1 MKIPHRLINVL
12 LLITPMLALGC
23 ATIVVGDKQSLT
35 FDSEPAGAQ
44 IIMNGTPMGV
54 TPATITIKKS
64 DYQNATV
71 VFKKEGYTDQQA
83 TLHTKTTGW
92 FWGNILFGG
101 LLGST
106 TDSSTGSMLEYDP
119 AKFFVTMLP
128 VKASLSEMAR
138 WDYQNKV
145 RMYILLSHQHLVSD
159 LAKGS
164 GEHLASLYVLLG
176 LTEVRQQGAIREL
189 RALATSSE
197 NAPAFAEAVLKVFP
211 NG

>member
-1 MKIPHRLINVL
+1 MKMHRRLINIL
-12 LLITPMLALGC
+12 LLITPMLVLGC
-23 ATIVVGDKQSLT
+23 ATIVVGDKQALT

-44 IIMNGTPMGV
+44 IIINGKPEGV

-83 TLHTKTTGW
+83 TLHTTTTGW
-92 FWGNILFGG
+92 FWGNILIGG

-106 TDSSTGSMLEYDP
+106 TDSSTGSMLEYEP
-119 AKFFVTMLP
+119 AKFFVTMP
-128 VKASLSEMAR
+128 PEKASISEMAR
-138 WDYQNKV
+138 LDYQNKV
-145 RMYILLSHQHLVSD
+145 RKYILLSHEHLVSD

-164 GEHLASLYVLLG
+164 GEHLSSLYVLLG
-176 LTEVRQQGAIREL
+176 LTEVRQQGAVREL
-189 RALATSSE
+189 RTVATISE
-197 NAPAFAEAVLKVFP
+197 NAPTFAEAVLKIFP

>member
-1 MKIPHRLINVL
+1 MKIPHRLIIIL
-12 LLITPMLALGC
+12 LLITPMLTLGC

-92 FWGNILFGG
+92 FWENILIGG

-119 AKFFVTMLP
+119 AKFFVTMPP
-128 VKASLSEMAR
+128 VKASIGEMAR
-138 WDYQNKV
+138 LDYENRV
-145 RMYILLSHQHLVSD
+145 RKYILFSHQHLVSD

-164 GEHLASLYVLLG
+164 GEHLSSLYVLLG
-176 LTEVRQQGAIREL
+176 LTEVRQKEAIREL
-189 RALATSSE
+189 RTVATISE
-197 NAPAFAEAVLKVFP
+197 NAPAFAEAVLTIFP

>member
-1 MKIPHRLINVL
+1 MKIPHRLISIL

-44 IIMNGTPMGV
+44 VIMNGTPMGV

-92 FWGNILFGG
+92 FWGNIIFGG

-106 TDSSTGSMLEYDP
+106 TDSSTGAMLEYEP
-119 AKFFVTMLP
+119 AKFFVTMP
-128 VKASLSEMAR
+128 PAKASISEMAR
-138 WDYQNKV
+138 WDYQNRV
-145 RMYILLSHQHLVSD
+145 RTYILFSHQHVVSD

-164 GEHLASLYVLLG
+164 GEHLSSLYVLLG
-176 LTEVRQQGAIREL
+176 LTEVRQKEAIREL
-189 RALATSSE
+189 RMLATSSE
-197 NAPAFAEAVLKVFP
+197 NALAFAEAVLKVFP

>member
-1 MKIPHRLINVL
+1 MKIPHRLINSL

-44 IIMNGTPMGV
+44 IIMSGTAMGV

-64 DYQNATV
+64 DYQNAFV
-71 VFKKEGYTDQQA
+71 VFSKEGYANQQA
-83 TLHTKTTGW
+83 ILHTKTTGW
-92 FWGNILFGG
+92 FWGNIICCG

-106 TDSSTGSMLEYDP
+106 TDSSTGAMLEYEP
-119 AKFFVTMLP
+119 AKFFVTMP
-128 VKASLSEMAR
+128 PAKASISEMAR
-138 WDYQNKV
+138 LDYQNRV
-145 RMYILLSHQHLVSD
+145 RTYILFSHQHLVSD

-164 GEHLASLYVLLG
+164 GEHLSSLYVLLG

-189 RALATSSE
+189 RMLATSSE
-197 NAPAFAEAVLKVFP
+197 NTPAFAEAVLNAFP

>member
-1 MKIPHRLINVL
+1 MKIPSNLIKIL
-12 LLITPMLALGC
+12 ILITPMLILGC

-44 IIMNGTPMGV
+44 IIINGKPEGV

-92 FWGNILFGG
+92 FWGNILIGG
-101 LLGST
+101 LFGST
-106 TDSSTGSMLEYDP
+106 TDSSTGAMLEYEP
-119 AKFFVTMLP
+119 AKFFVTMP
-128 VKASLSEMAR
+128 PAKASLNEMAR
-138 WDYQNKV
+138 LDYQNRV
-145 RMYILLSHQHLVSD
+145 RAYILFSHQHLVSD

-164 GEHLASLYVLLG
+164 GEHLSSLYVLLG
-176 LTEVRQQGAIREL
+176 LTEARQQGALREL
-189 RALATSSE
+189 RTLAAISD
-197 NAPAFAEAVLKVFP
+197 NAPAFAEAVLKILP

>member
-1 MKIPHRLINVL
+1 MKIPHRLIIIL

-35 FDSEPAGAQ
+35 FDSEPAGVQ
-44 IIMNGTPMGV
+44 ITINGKSEGV

-92 FWGNILFGG
+92 FWGNILIGG
-101 LLGST
+101 LFDST
-106 TDSSTGSMLEYDP
+106 TDSSTEAMLEYEP
-119 AKFFVTMLP
+119 AKFFVTMP
-128 VKASLSEMAR
+128 PAKASLSEMAR
-138 WDYQNKV
+138 LDYQNRV
-145 RMYILLSHQHLVSD
+145 RMYILLSHEYLVSD

-176 LTEVRQQGAIREL
+176 LTEVKQKEAIREL
-189 RALATSSE
+189 RMLATISE
-197 NAPAFAEAVLKVFP
+197 NTPAFAEAVLKVFS

>member
-1 MKIPHRLINVL
+1 MKIPHRLINIL

-44 IIMNGTPMGV
+44 IIINGKPEGV

-64 DYQNATV
+64 EYQNATV

-92 FWGNILFGG
+92 FWGNILIGG
-101 LLGST
+101 LFGST

-119 AKFFVTMLP
+119 AKFFVTMP
-128 VKASLSEMAR
+128 PAKASISEMAR
-138 WDYQNKV
+138 WDYQNRV
-145 RMYILLSHQHLVSD
+145 RKYILFSHQHLVSD

-164 GEHLASLYVLLG
+164 GEHLSSLYVLLG
-176 LTEVRQQGAIREL
+176 LTEVRQKEAIREL
-189 RALATSSE
+189 RMLATISE
-197 NAPAFAEAVLKVFP
+197 NTPAFAEAVLKVFP

>member
-1 MKIPHRLINVL
+1 MKIPHRLINSL

-44 IIMNGTPMGV
+44 IIMNGTAMGV

-71 VFKKEGYTDQQA
+71 VFKKEGYTDQYA

-92 FWGNILFGG
+92 FWGNIIFGG

-106 TDSSTGSMLEYDP
+106 TDSSTGAMLEYDP
-119 AKFFVTMLP
+119 AKFFVTMP
-128 VKASLSEMAR
+128 PAKASISEMAR
-138 WDYQNKV
+138 WDYQNRV
-145 RMYILLSHQHLVSD
+145 RTYILFSHQHLVSD

-164 GEHLASLYVLLG
+164 GEHLSSLYVLLG
-176 LTEVRQQGAIREL
+176 LTEVRQKEAIREL
-189 RALATSSE
+189 RMLATISE
-197 NAPAFAEAVLKVFP
+197 NTPAFAEAVLKVFP

>member
-1 MKIPHRLINVL
+1 MKIPHRLIMIL

-44 IIMNGTPMGV
+44 IIINGKPEGV

-92 FWGNILFGG
+92 FWGNILIGG

-106 TDSSTGSMLEYDP
+106 TDSSTGSMLEYEP
-119 AKFFVTMLP
+119 AKFFVTMP
-128 VKASLSEMAR
+128 PAKASLSEIAR
-138 WDYQNKV
+138 LDYQNRV
-145 RMYILLSHQHLVSD
+145 RTYILFSHQHLVSD

-164 GEHLASLYVLLG
+164 GEHLSSLYVLLG
-176 LTEVRQQGAIREL
+176 LTEVRQQEAIREL
-189 RALATSSE
+189 RMLATSSE
-197 NAPAFAEAVLKVFP
+197 NTPAFAEAVLKVFP

>member
-1 MKIPHRLINVL
+1 
-12 LLITPMLALGC
+12 MLTFGC
-23 ATIVVGDKQSLT
+23 ATLFVGDKQSLT

-54 TPATITIKKS
+54 TPATITILKR
-64 DYQNATV
+64 DYKDATV
-71 VFKKEGYTDQQA
+71 IFKKEGYTDQQA

-92 FWGNILFGG
+92 FWGNIIFGG

-119 AKFFVTMLP
+119 AKFFVTMPP
-128 VKASLSEMAR
+128 VKASISEMAR

-145 RMYILLSHQHLVSD
+145 RTYILFSHQYLVSD

-164 GEHLASLYVLLG
+164 GEHLSSLYVLLG
-176 LTEVRQQGAIREL
+176 LTEGRQQGAIREL
-189 RALATSSE
+189 RMLATISE
-197 NAPAFAEAVLKVFP
+197 NTPAFAEAVLKTFP

>member
-1 MKIPHRLINVL
+1 MKIPSNLIKIL
-12 LLITPMLALGC
+12 LLITPMLILGC

-44 IIMNGTPMGV
+44 IIINGKPEGV

-92 FWGNILFGG
+92 FWGNILIGG
-101 LLGST
+101 LFGST
-106 TDSSTGSMLEYDP
+106 TDSSTGAMLEYEP
-119 AKFFVTMLP
+119 AKFFVTMP
-128 VKASLSEMAR
+128 PAKASLNEMAR
-138 WDYQNKV
+138 LDYQNRV
-145 RMYILLSHQHLVSD
+145 RAYILFSHQHLVSD

-164 GEHLASLYVLLG
+164 GEHLSSLYVLLG
-176 LTEVRQQGAIREL
+176 LTEARQQGALREL
-189 RALATSSE
+189 RTLAAISD
-197 NAPAFAEAVLKVFP
+197 NAPAFAETVLKMLP

>member
-1 MKIPHRLINVL
+1 MKIPYRLISSL
-12 LLITPMLALGC
+12 LLITPMMALGC

-44 IIMNGTPMGV
+44 IIMSGTAMGV

-71 VFKKEGYTDQQA
+71 VFKKEGYTDQYA

-92 FWGNILFGG
+92 YWGNIICCG

-106 TDSSTGSMLEYDP
+106 TDSSTGAMLEYEP
-119 AKFFVTMLP
+119 AKFFVTMPP
-128 VKASLSEMAR
+128 VKASLSEMSR
-138 WDYQNKV
+138 WDYQSRV
-145 RMYILLSHQHLVSD
+145 RIYILHSHQHLVSD

-164 GEHLASLYVLLG
+164 GEHLSSLYVLLG
-176 LTEVRQQGAIREL
+176 LTEVRQEGAVREL
-189 RALATSSE
+189 RTLATISE
-197 NAPAFAEAVLKVFP
+197 NAPAFAEAVLNAFP

>member
-1 MKIPHRLINVL
+1 
-12 LLITPMLALGC
+12 
-23 ATIVVGDKQSLT
+23 
-35 FDSEPAGAQ
+35 
-44 IIMNGTPMGV
+44 MGV

-92 FWGNILFGG
+92 FWGNILIGG

-119 AKFFVTMLP
+119 AKFFVTMPP
-128 VKASLSEMAR
+128 VKASIGEMAR
-138 WDYQNKV
+138 LDYENRV
-145 RMYILLSHQHLVSD
+145 RKYILFSHQHLVSD

-164 GEHLASLYVLLG
+164 GEHLSSLYVLLG
-176 LTEVRQQGAIREL
+176 LTEVRQKEAIREL
-189 RALATSSE
+189 RTVATISE
-197 NAPAFAEAVLKVFP
+197 NAPAFAEAVLTIFP

>member
-1 MKIPHRLINVL
+1 MKIPSNLIKIL
-12 LLITPMLALGC
+12 LLITPMLILGC

-44 IIMNGTPMGV
+44 IIINGKPEGV

-83 TLHTKTTGW
+83 TLHTKMTGW
-92 FWGNILFGG
+92 FWGNILIGG
-101 LLGST
+101 LFGST
-106 TDSSTGSMLEYDP
+106 TDSSTGAMLEYEP
-119 AKFFVTMLP
+119 AKFFVTMP
-128 VKASLSEMAR
+128 PAKASLNEMAR
-138 WDYQNKV
+138 LDYQNRV
-145 RMYILLSHQHLVSD
+145 RAYILFSHQHLVSD

-164 GEHLASLYVLLG
+164 GEHLSSLYVLLG
-176 LTEVRQQGAIREL
+176 LTEARQQGALREL
-189 RALATSSE
+189 RTLAAISD
-197 NAPAFAEAVLKVFP
+197 NAPAFAEAVLKILP